1 MIFEEF
7 NKVFKS
13 EGVEVMCCKGKP
25 YDPMT
30 QEVVAAMPCED
41 KDEGTVTEEICRGV
55 TLNGTVLRHARVIV
69 GKKKEEEQK

>member
-13 EGVEVMCCKGKP
+13 EGVEVLCCKGKP

-30 QEVVAAMPCED
+30 QEVVTTIPCED
-41 KDEGTVTEEICRGV
+41 KDEGTVTDEICRGI
-55 TLNGTVLRHARVIV
+55 TFNGAVLRPAQVIV
-69 GKKKEEEQK
+69 GKKKEETK